1 VVPPEHAAR
10 VGIGRRLKG
19 DAIEPMPTVGG
30 LPQARPASVVDC
42 RHQQALNVPTAA

>member
-19 DAIEPMPTVGG
+19 DAIEPMPTAWG
-30 LPQARPASVVDC
+30 LPQARPARS
-42 RHQQALNVPTAA
+42 LIAATSRR